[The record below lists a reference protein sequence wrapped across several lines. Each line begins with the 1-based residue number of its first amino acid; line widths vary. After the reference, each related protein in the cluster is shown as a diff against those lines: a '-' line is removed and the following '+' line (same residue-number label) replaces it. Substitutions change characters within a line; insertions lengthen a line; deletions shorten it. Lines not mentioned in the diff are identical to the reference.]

1 MVSLSPIVRF
11 SGCDGD
17 GKGQVPTKLKKSGSD
32 QKNKRAEIDLIHS
45 EMRLIDNLL
54 PSGIVEDFVTTHF
67 RRHPF
72 VARGSSQCPVTLKKL
87 LYEFN
92 AAELLENSA
101 SERIHVWLSHKG
113 SESSLNSQS
122 LDSISVDDHTQAMK
136 LYVAGHSI
144 YCRAPLELERAV
156 VPRLSNDLGLGVTGS
171 GTDKY
176 RRGEIELFLSRKG
189 HATGAI
195 VNTI

>member
-1 MVSLSPIVRF
+1 MESLSPTVRF

-17 GKGQVPTKLKKSGSD
+17 SKGQASTKWKKSGSD
-32 QKNKRAEIDLIHS
+32 KKNKRAAIDLLHS
-45 EMRLIDNLL
+45 EVRLIDNLF
-54 PSGIVEDFVTTHF
+54 PSGVEEDFVTTHF

-72 VARGSSQCPVTLKKL
+72 VARGSNECLVTLKKL
-87 LYEFN
+87 LHEFN
-92 AAELLENSA
+92 VAKLLENSA
-101 SERIHVWLSHKG
+101 SERIHVWLSQKG

-122 LDSISVDDHTQAMK
+122 LDSISVDDHTQALK

-156 VPRLSNDLGLGVTGS
+156 VPRLLNDLGLGVTGS

-189 HATGAI
+189 HTTGAI
-195 VNTI
+195 VNRI